1 MPHRFIFFTGTVLL
15 LAHANADLAQ
25 EPQKQNFD
33 GRPWNISSGNAS
45 VAYIRLSPI
54 GAAPAK
60 DSYEPPPDD
69 ISLRRMKS
77 EGLVAY
83 EDYVAWGAVERTRGS
98 FDWTQH
104 DRMEKAMH
112 AAGLKCVTYTWVH
125 FPPTWLRDGAKPER
139 TLMRCTSHD
148 QETNYLS
155 VFDPRTIEWYDHF
168 YKALRDHF
176 GDRIDD
182 VYACILG
189 PYGEGNYPLEVTAWI
204 NMGHCH
210 EGWWCG
216 DEYAVRAFVAAMNA
230 QYGDIATL
238 NSAWGTSFKSFADVR
253 PPKKLNDSRFRPS
266 LKTFDTPQA
275 RRRWLDFITWYHQ
288 AIVDFSERSL
298 QTVLKYF
305 PKEKI
310 RLKPG
315 GTSAGINPL
324 TYGTYSPLYAKMA
337 SKYPGVVLQPGDCQG
352 AVFADKWLGTA
363 YQFYGV
369 KLGTEPASSLDRG
382 AFLQRVFSDAS
393 CGASQIFTYEFESHV
408 KELQEFAHLYTGK
421 SGDTEVALFCPTTLH
436 RLGDNL
442 QRTIEAA
449 YHLRDL
455 CEFDVLDELLVRD
468 GALTTS
474 RYKVLVLAQGEVIDQ
489 PVLDKLEAFAKSGG
503 TIVAGVDTIIGNVE
517 GQDWAA
523 LKTVTRVAPMSR
535 DLSWVKRILP
545 HFAGLRGVDGK
556 SDGLWTC
563 RRGKQLFAFNYT
575 KNPVK
580 QTVGGVETE
589 VAPRSLWVKP
599 D

>member
-1 MPHRFIFFTGTVLL
+1 MPYRSILFSSIALL
-15 LAHANADLAQ
+15 LSLDNVGVA
-25 EPQKQNFD
+25 ETPFD

-45 VAYIRLSPI
+45 VTYIQLSPI

-60 DSYEPPPDD
+60 DFYEAPPDEA
-69 ISLRRMKS
+69 SLKRMKAQ
-77 EGLVAY
+77 GLVAY
-83 EDYVAWGAVERTRGS
+83 EDYVAWGAVERTRGT

-112 AAGLKCVTYTWVH
+112 AAGLKYVTYCWVH
-125 FPPTWLRDGAKPER
+125 FPPVWLRDVAKSER
-139 TLMRCTSHD
+139 TLMRCTSHEK
-148 QETNYLS
+148 ETNYLS

-168 YKALRDHF
+168 YKALHDHF
-176 GDRIDD
+176 GDKIDD

-189 PYGEGNYPLEVTAWI
+189 PYGEGNYPLEVTAWV

-216 DEYAVRAFVAAMNA
+216 DEYAVRAFAAAMKS
-230 QYGDIATL
+230 QYGEIAKL
-238 NSAWGTSFKSFADVR
+238 NAAWGTSFKTFDETR
-253 PPKKLNDSRFRPS
+253 PPKELTGEHFRPS
-266 LKTFDTPQA
+266 LKVFDTPQA

-305 PKEKI
+305 PKEKV

-337 SKYPGVVLQPGDCQG
+337 GKYPGVVLQPGDCQG

-363 YQFYGV
+363 YQLYGV
-369 KLGTEPASSLDRG
+369 KLGSEPASSLDRS

-393 CGASQIFTYEFESHV
+393 CGASQVFTYEFESHA
-408 KELQEFAHLYTGK
+408 KDLQEFARLYTGN
-421 SGDTEVALFCPTTLH
+421 SGETEVALFCPTTLH
-436 RLGDNL
+436 RLGDNI
-442 QRTIEAA
+442 QHTIEAA

-468 GALTTS
+468 GALSTK
-474 RYKVLVLAQGEVIDQ
+474 RYKVLVMPQGEVIDQ
-489 PVLDKLEAFAKSGG
+489 PVVDQLESFQKSGG
-503 TIVAGVDTIIGNVE
+503 KIIAGVDTPIRNVE
-517 GQDWAA
+517 GQDWPEAKS
-523 LKTVTRVAPMSR
+523 LTRIAPMSR
-535 DLSWVKRILP
+535 DLSWLKEIAP
-545 HFAGLRGVDGK
+545 HLAGLKGVDGK

-563 RRGKQLFAFNYT
+563 RRGEEVFVFNYT
-575 KNPVK
+575 KKPIENSID
-580 QTVGGVETE
+580 GV
-589 VAPRSLWVKP
+589 VMHVPARSLWVKP
-599 D
+599 R